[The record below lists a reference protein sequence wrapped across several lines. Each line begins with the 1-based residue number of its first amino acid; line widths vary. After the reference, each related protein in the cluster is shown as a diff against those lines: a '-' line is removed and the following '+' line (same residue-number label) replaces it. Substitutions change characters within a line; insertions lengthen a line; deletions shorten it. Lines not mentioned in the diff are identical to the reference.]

1 MLALMLLVEGLVVCF
16 IVLLAC
22 VVGIQNGEQGLIFL
36 YEKNVQERAIA
47 NGLITREKIV
57 SNGKKFKIWG
67 IGSMIVF
74 LLIAAYGL
82 NGARGFWDPF
92 WQMTVMLY
100 IEVLFDRIFIDWY
113 WVGYTKTWVIPDTED
128 LKPYIPKKIMIKK
141 WVVSMIGFPILA
153 AILSGIMLLFVK

>member
-22 VVGIQNGEQGLIFL
+22 VVGIQNGAQGLIFL
-36 YEKNVQERAIA
+36 YEKDVQERAIA

-82 NGARGFWDPF
+82 NGARGFKALYPQKDNDQEVGGQHDRLSDFGSDPVRYYV
-92 WQMTVMLY
+92 TVCEIKG
-100 IEVLFDRIFIDWY
+100 IEKRGIANEGKRISEESVHWMDRRIFH
-113 WVGYTKTWVIPDTED
+113 VAG
-128 LKPYIPKKIMIKK
+128 
-141 WVVSMIGFPILA
+141 
-153 AILSGIMLLFVK
+153 

>member
-22 VVGIQNGEQGLIFL
+22 VVGIQNGAQGLIVL
-36 YEKNVQERAIA
+36 YEKDVQERAIA

-141 WVVSMIGFPILA
+141 WVVSMIGFPILV